1 MTESFYFLKEDLDN
15 KGVFLCFSGPI
26 SHDLMVE
33 MGDILKLKMQL
44 QEENTS
50 TILKVFSLL
59 IEQTQNIIFYSAE
72 TIPEPENSN
81 NKLHLGIISVGYIDD
96 CYFVQCGNKVKN
108 NEVSRLKKKLSIL
121 QKMSRDEIRQYYREQ
136 RKLKSPETSKGAG
149 LGFIEVARKST
160 KPIEYHFEKID
171 DFFSFFSMKTTI

>member
-1 MTESFYFLKEDLDN
+1 MTESLYTFKEDLEK

-44 QEENTS
+44 QEENIS

-72 TIPEPENSN
+72 TIPESENSN
-81 NKLHLGIISVGYIDD
+81 DILHLGIISVGYVDN
-96 CYFVQCGNKVKN
+96 CYFVQGGNKVKN
-108 NEVSRLKKKLSIL
+108 NDVKRLKEILSML
-121 QKMSRDEIRQYYREQ
+121 QKMSKEEIKRYYREQ
-136 RKLKSPETSKGAG
+136 RKLKTPATSKGAG
-149 LGFIEVARKST
+149 LGFIEVARKSS
-160 KPIEYHFEKID
+160 KPIEYNFKKID
-171 DFFSFFSMKTTI
+171 DQFSFFSLKTTI